1 MTQSYNIFKRFEQSI
16 GVYMVIREEVLDELL
31 GSKEVKTQDDL
42 FGKDGILKQLS
53 KQLME
58 RLLEAEMINHLG
70 YAKHA
75 IEGHNGGNSRNGKTK
90 KTVKTGNGDIE
101 IAVPRDRESE
111 FEPILIEKRKSHL
124 KGLDDQILS
133 LYAKGMTVRDI
144 HDHLSELYG
153 TEISRDLI
161 STITD
166 AVLEDVTEW
175 RNRPLDKIYP
185 IVFIDGF
192 VSKCRLDGA
201 VSNRT
206 VYVIYGINIDG
217 QKEVL
222 GLTLGENEGSK
233 FWLQVLTELKNRG
246 LEDIFILCADGLK
259 GLADSVEAAFPKTI
273 FQTCIVHQVRNSLNY
288 VPYNEK
294 KAVAADLKKIYGS
307 STIDTAKQALDDF
320 ELAWGDKY
328 PVIVKSWRSNWE
340 KITPFMQFPAEIRK
354 VIYTTNIVESL
365 NNTLR
370 KSVRNRGHFPT
381 EDALM
386 KVLYLA
392 IKGVTKKWTMPI
404 RDWKLALNRFAI
416 MFPGRFPEKM
426 MA

>member
-1 MTQSYNIFKRFEQSI
+1 MA
-16 GVYMVIREEVLDELL
+16 IREALIDELL
-31 GSKEVKTQDDL
+31 GSREVKTQDDL
-42 FGKDGILKQLS
+42 FGKEGILKQLS

-58 RLLEAEMINHLG
+58 RLLEAEMTNHLG
-70 YAKHA
+70 YSRHS
-75 IEGHNGGNSRNGKTK
+75 IEGHNSGNSRNGKTK

-101 IAVPRDRESE
+101 ITVPRDRESE
-111 FEPILIEKRKSHL
+111 FEPVLIEKRKSHL

-144 HDHLSELYG
+144 HEHLSELYG

-166 AVLEDVTEW
+166 AVLEDVTQW

-192 VSKCRLDGA
+192 VSKCRVDGA
-201 VSNRT
+201 VGNST
-206 VYVIYGINIDG
+206 VYVIYGINLEGKKD
-217 QKEVL
+217 VL
-222 GLTLGENEGSK
+222 GLYLGAAEGAK
-233 FWLQVLTELKNRG
+233 FWLQSLTELRNRG

-259 GLADSVEAAFPKTI
+259 GLPEAVEGAFPKAL
-273 FQTCIVHQVRNSLNY
+273 FQTCIVHMVRHSLNY

-294 KAVAADLKKIYGS
+294 KAVATDLKKIYES
-307 STIDTAKQALDDF
+307 STVKSAIIALDDF
-320 ELAWGDKY
+320 ELTWGDKY
-328 PVIVKSWRSNWE
+328 PVIVKSWRNNWE
-340 KITPFMQFPAEIRK
+340 KITPFMQFPPEIRK

-392 IKGVTKKWTMPI
+392 IQGVSKKWTMPI
-404 RDWKLALNRFAI
+404 HDWKLALNRFAI
-416 MFPGRFPEKM
+416 MFADRFPATGNM
-426 MA
+426 IL

>member
-1 MTQSYNIFKRFEQSI
+1 MTIRTE
-16 GVYMVIREEVLDELL
+16 VIDELL

-58 RLLEAEMINHLG
+58 RLLEAEMTNHLG
-70 YAKHA
+70 YSKYAV
-75 IEGHNGGNSRNGKTK
+75 EGRNSGNSRNGKTK
-90 KTVKTGNGDIE
+90 KTVKTGNGDVE
-101 IAVPRDRESE
+101 ITVPRDRESE
-111 FEPILIEKRKSHL
+111 FEPVLIEKRKSHL
-124 KGLDDQILS
+124 KGLDDQVLS

-144 HDHLSELYG
+144 HEHLSELYG

-166 AVLEDVTEW
+166 AVLEEVNEW

-192 VSKCRLDGA
+192 VSKCRQEGA
-201 VSNRT
+201 VDNRT
-206 VYVIYGINIDG
+206 VYVVYGIDLEG
-217 QKEVL
+217 RKDVL
-222 GLTLGENEGSK
+222 GLQLGAKEGAK

-259 GLADSVEAAFPKTI
+259 GLSEAVESAFPKAL
-273 FQTCIVHQVRNSLNY
+273 FQTCIVHMVRHSLNY

-294 KAVAADLKKIYGS
+294 KEVAADLKKIYES
-307 STIDTAKQALDDF
+307 ATINLASQALDDF
-320 ELAWGDKY
+320 ELNWGEKY
-328 PVIVKSWRSNWE
+328 PVIVKSWRNNWE
-340 KITPFMQFPAEIRK
+340 KITPFMQFPLEIRK

-392 IKGVTKKWTMPI
+392 IKGVSKKWTMPVHA
-404 RDWKLALNRFAI
+404 WKLALNRFAI
-416 MFPGRFPEKM
+416 MFSDRFPEKQVT
-426 MA
+426 